1 MWPVRSVV
9 AGAAGTAAMTVCYT
23 VERRLRRS
31 GGPLDYDDS
40 RVPGEI
46 VANLLHLPSVTGHEE
61 EELGLALRWSYGSVF
76 GILHGLLRRQLREP
90 AATVSFGATL
100 MTATLTL
107 FPLLGRTPPPWRW
120 PRGFIVTSVFTH
132 IAYAAT
138 VGATDDRLR
147 RARRGHRREG

>member
-1 MWPVRSVV
+1 MGLARSVV
-9 AGAAGTAAMTVCYT
+9 AGATGTAVMTACYT
-23 VERRLRRS
+23 LERRLRRP

-40 RVPGEI
+40 DVPGEI
-46 VANLLHLPSVTGHEE
+46 VANLLHLPSVSGREE

-76 GILHGLLRRQLREP
+76 GLLHGLLRRRWREP
-90 AATVSFGATL
+90 AATAGFGATL

-120 PRGFIVTSVFTH
+120 PRGFLITSVFTH
-132 IAYAAT
+132 VAYAAT

-147 RARRGHRREG
+147 RAGRTHRREG